1 MVISHDNLPSLLT
14 ERIAK
19 IYPELDRKKILLS
32 FTKEHHGSGKSDLTT
47 FRVNKLFE
55 EHESVPTIL
64 RKDGIPLS
72 KSPVFIEAFS
82 VTKEKSPR
90 LLKHRSYKEGRIYVQ
105 NWSSMIPP
113 LILNPKKD
121 ERVLDLSA
129 APGSKTCQ
137 MAGMMANSGQIV
149 AVDRDKV
156 RLARLK
162 KNVKQ
167 QNVLNTEV
175 VHGDGRFF
183 FRGNEESFDKALID
197 APCSTEAR
205 IQVHKPETY
214 YHWSLKYIRKN
225 AALQRALLRSA
236 LKSLKPGGEA
246 VYSTCTYA
254 PEENEMVVQ
263 SILDDPVLGPQISI
277 AKISSKLPSARPG
290 IESWDGV
297 TFNSKMR
304 NSIRIIPEPGF
315 EGFFIC
321 KLRKSS

>member
-1 MVISHDNLPSLLT
+1 MVISQDNLPSLLI

-19 IYPELDRKKILLS
+19 IYPEIERKKILLS
-32 FTKEHHGSGKSDLTT
+32 FRKEHHGSGKSDLTT
-47 FRVNKLFE
+47 FRVNKLYE
-55 EHESVPTIL
+55 GHESVPSLL
-64 RKDGIPLS
+64 RKSGIPLN
-72 KSPVFIEAFS
+72 KSPDFIDAFS
-82 VTKEKSPR
+82 VTKEKKPR
-90 LLKHRSYKEGRIYVQ
+90 LLKHEAYKNGRIYVQ

-113 LILNPKKD
+113 LVLKPNQGEK
-121 ERVLDLSA
+121 VLDLSA

-137 MAGMMANSGQIV
+137 MAGMMGNSGEIA

-162 KNVKQ
+162 KNLKQ
-167 QNVLNTEV
+167 QNVQNTEV
-175 VHGDGRFF
+175 VHTDGRFF
-183 FRGNEESFDKALID
+183 FRGKENSFDKALID

-225 AALQRALLRSA
+225 AALQRALLKSA
-236 LKSLKPGGEA
+236 IKSLKPGGEA
-246 VYSTCTYA
+246 VYSTCTFA

-277 AKISSKLPSARPG
+277 IKINSGLPAGRAG
-290 IESWDGV
+290 LLSWNGV
-297 TFNSKMR
+297 TFNSNMR
-304 NSIRIIPEPGF
+304 NAIRIIPEPGF

-321 KLRKSS
+321 KLRKSR